1 MKTIKSWQTQVRE
14 YFLQKMI
21 NKIDLRRTT
30 VTYESAQTIGILFDA
45 TELNHRETVAQ
56 FSKELKARNK
66 KVKLIGFFDN
76 KQEVSNF
83 PFKAFNKNDIDWLM
97 RPKGQIVENFMNN
110 TFDLLIGIYEG
121 NNLPLEY
128 IAALSKAHL
137 RVGPYTDNTY
147 CYDLMI
153 DTDKRNLKNY
163 IKQVEFYLNKMN
175 SSKHETATI

>member
-1 MKTIKSWQTQVRE
+1 
-14 YFLQKMI
+14 
-21 NKIDLRRTT
+21 
-30 VTYESAQTIGILFDA
+30 VTYDSAQTIGVLFDA
-45 TELNHRETVAQ
+45 TELGHREVVIQ
-56 FSKELKARNK
+56 FSKELKAKNK
-66 KVKLIGFFDN
+66 KVKLLGFFNN

-83 PFKAFNKNDIDWLM
+83 PFRAFNKNDIDWLL
-97 RPKGQIVENFMNN
+97 RPKGEVVEKFINT

-153 DTDKRNLKNY
+153 DTDKRDLKNY
-163 IKQVEFYLNKMN
+163 IKQVEFYLKKMN
-175 SSKHETATI
+175 SNKHETATV

>member
-1 MKTIKSWQTQVRE
+1 MKTIKNWQTQVRE

-21 NKIDLRRTT
+21 NKIDLRRNT
-30 VTYESAQTIGILFDA
+30 VTYESAQSIGIIFDA
-45 TELNHRETVAQ
+45 TDLDHRETVIR
-56 FSKELKARNK
+56 FSKELKAKNK
-66 KVKLIGFFDN
+66 KVKLLGFFNN

-97 RPKGQIVENFMNN
+97 RPKGEAVEYFMNFN
-110 TFDLLIGIYEG
+110 FDLLIGIYEG

-153 DTDKRNLKNY
+153 DTDKRDLENY
-163 IKQVEFYLNKMN
+163 INQVEFYLKRMN
-175 SSKHETATI
+175 SSKHETAAI

>member
-1 MKTIKSWQTQVRE
+1 MRTIKSWQTQVRE

-21 NKIDLRRTT
+21 RKIDLRRQT
-30 VTYESAQTIGILFDA
+30 VTYDSAQSIVILFDA
-45 TELNHRETVAQ
+45 TELNHREIVMQ
-56 FSKELKARNK
+56 FSKKLKEKDK
-66 KVKLIGFFDN
+66 KVKLIGFFN
-76 KQEVSNF
+76 SKQDISNF
-83 PFKAFNKNDIDWLM
+83 PFQAFNKNDVDWLM
-97 RPKGQIVENFMNN
+97 RPKSVVTKSFINT
-110 TFDLLIGIYEG
+110 TFDLLIGVYEG

-175 SSKHETATI
+175 SSKHEAATI

>member
-1 MKTIKSWQTQVRE
+1 MKTIKNWQTQVRE

-21 NKIDLRRTT
+21 NKIDLRRHT

-45 TELNHRETVAQ
+45 TELNHREVVVD
-56 FSKELKARNK
+56 FSKDLKKRDK
-66 KVKLIGFFDN
+66 KVKLLGYFDN
-76 KQEVSNF
+76 KQQINNF

-97 RPKGQIVENFMNN
+97 RPKGEAVENFMNRS
-110 TFDLLIGIYEG
+110 FDLLIGIYEG

-163 IKQVEFYLNKMN
+163 INQVEFYLNKMN

>member
-21 NKIDLRRTT
+21 NKIDLRRRT

-45 TELNHRETVAQ
+45 TELNHREVVVD
-56 FSKELKARNK
+56 FSKDLKKRDK
-66 KVKLIGFFDN
+66 KVKLLGYFDN
-76 KQEVSNF
+76 KQQISNF
-83 PFKAFNKNDIDWLM
+83 PFKAFNKNDVDWLM
-97 RPKGQIVENFMNN
+97 RPKGEAVEKFMNYN
-110 TFDLLIGIYEG
+110 FDLLIGIYEG

-163 IKQVEFYLNKMN
+163 INQVEFYLNKMN